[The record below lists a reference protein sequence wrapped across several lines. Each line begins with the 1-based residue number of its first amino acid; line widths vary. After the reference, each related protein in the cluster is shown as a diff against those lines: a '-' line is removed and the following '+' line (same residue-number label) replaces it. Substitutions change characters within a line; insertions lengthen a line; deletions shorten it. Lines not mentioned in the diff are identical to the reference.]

1 MSGEE
6 VKTQAAHDV
15 ASAVST
21 VSCEL
26 RGLEA
31 LRDSLAGEL
40 GEAFSRA
47 IGLLDRATGRVIV
60 TGVGKS
66 GHVARK
72 IAATLASTG
81 KPAHFVH
88 PSDASHG
95 DLGMVRPEDAVLALS
110 WSGETAELADL
121 VAYTRRFSVPLIA
134 STSRSESALARAA
147 DVALVLPQ
155 TAEACPDSLAPT
167 TSTTMQLAMGDA
179 LAVALLARRGFSADE
194 FRDLHPGGRLGARLK
209 RVEDLMHRGD
219 EVPTVLET
227 ATLAQAIVR
236 MTSGRFGITG
246 VVDEGGLLVGVITDG
261 DLRRAFEHDLQGGG
275 ADTHL
280 HVLLAREVMGRS
292 PRTIAGHEL
301 ATAALARMHREKV
314 TSLFAVHEGKALGI
328 VHIHDLLRAGLV

>member
-1 MSGEE
+1 M
-6 VKTQAAHDV
+6 
-15 ASAVST
+15 
-21 VSCEL
+21 
-26 RGLEA
+26 
-31 LRDSLAGEL
+31 
-40 GEAFSRA
+40 
-47 IGLLDRATGRVIV
+47 IV

-121 VAYTRRFSVPLIA
+121 VAYTRRFGVPLIA
-134 STSRSESALARAA
+134 STARAESTLARAA
-147 DVALVLPQ
+147 DVALVLPRNGRGLPGF
-155 TAEACPDSLAPT
+155 TGAHDEHDDADGDGRCACRGAAGAAGFLA
-167 TSTTMQLAMGDA
+167 D
-179 LAVALLARRGFSADE
+179 D
-194 FRDLHPGGRLGARLK
+194 FRDLHPGGRLGARLQ

-219 EVPTVLET
+219 EVPTVRED

-246 VVDEGGLLVGVITDG
+246 VVDAAGELVGVITDG
-261 DLRRAFEHDLQGGG
+261 DLRRAFEAGPAAACGH
-275 ADTHL
+275 APSRM
-280 HVLLAREVMGRS
+280 LAREVMGRS

-301 ATAALARMHREKV
+301 ATAALARMHRERI
-314 TSLFAVHEGKALGI
+314 TIAVC
-328 VHIHDLLRAGLV
+328 RAGQARPWASCTFTICCGRG